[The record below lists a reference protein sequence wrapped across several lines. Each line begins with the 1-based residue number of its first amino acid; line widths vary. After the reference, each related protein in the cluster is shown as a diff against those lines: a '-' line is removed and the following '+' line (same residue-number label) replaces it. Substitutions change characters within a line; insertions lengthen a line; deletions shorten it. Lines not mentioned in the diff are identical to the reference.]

1 VSSSGKGDKAIE
13 VAIGDATNITGAG
26 EARNRRPRAV
36 ARTVVRQRCS
46 GDGSTLPELYDS
58 STL

>member
-1 VSSSGKGDKAIE
+1 VSSSGTGDKAIGG
-13 VAIGDATNITGAG
+13 AKNITGAG

-36 ARTVVRQRCS
+36 ERTVVRECCS
-46 GDGSTLPELYDS
+46 GDGSTLPELHDS